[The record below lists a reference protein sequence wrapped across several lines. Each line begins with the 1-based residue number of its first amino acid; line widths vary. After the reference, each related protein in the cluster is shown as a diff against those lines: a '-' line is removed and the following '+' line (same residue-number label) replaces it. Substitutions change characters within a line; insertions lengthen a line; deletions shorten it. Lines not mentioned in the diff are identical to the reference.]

1 MDQLRR
7 LPGNVAICVT
17 RGYQIFISP
26 VLPPTCRFHP
36 TCSSY
41 AIEAVH
47 KHGVA
52 RGGWLALKRIARCH
66 PWGGS
71 GGEDPVPE
79 KDRR

>member
-1 MDQLRR
+1 MDQLKR
-7 LPGNVAICVT
+7 LPGNVAICVA
-17 RGYQIFISP
+17 RGYQIFVSP

-47 KHGVA
+47 KHGA
-52 RGGWLALKRIARCH
+52 AQGGWLALKRIAKCH
-66 PWGGS
+66 PWGG

-79 KDRR
+79 RDGR